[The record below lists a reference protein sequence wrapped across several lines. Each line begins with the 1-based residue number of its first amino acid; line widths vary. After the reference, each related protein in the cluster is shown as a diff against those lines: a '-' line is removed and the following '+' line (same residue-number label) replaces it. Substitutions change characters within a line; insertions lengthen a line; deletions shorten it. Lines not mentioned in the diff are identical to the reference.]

1 MNQGRASA
9 TSQRS
14 SASSQRSSVAPPRS
28 APRPRA
34 ARSRTVPRLVL
45 SLIGLALVAVVLV
58 GMTAPSAAFAAGQK
72 PAVTLL
78 SPASGTTT
86 GGTTVA
92 VSGRAFTSFGRS
104 LVAKVTFGG
113 KAASYRV
120 GSHSRVIC
128 KAPAGVGTVNVIVT
142 TKAGAS
148 ARVSADRYTYKA
160 PVAAPTITAFSF
172 AGRDSAISGVIEQ
185 SAHTIAVTMPFGTSV
200 RALVATFTTTG
211 SAVKVGGVSQASG
224 VTANDFSAPVVYT
237 VSAAGAPAQ
246 TYTVTVTVAPDSAKA
261 ITAFSFSGL
270 DPAVAGTID
279 QSAHT
284 IAVTVPFGTN
294 VGALVATFTA
304 TGSSVKVGGTTQIT
318 GTTANDFSDGV
329 TYTVTAA
336 DASTQNYTVTVTV
349 AANPA
354 KAITAF
360 SFNDFDPAVTGVIDQ
375 SAHAI
380 AVTVP
385 YGTDPS
391 DLVASFTTSGAS
403 VKVGGVAQVSG
414 DTSNDFSDSV
424 TYTVT
429 AADGSTQDYTA
440 TVRVA
445 ASPAATEYILTANDY
460 RPGCGSQVTISA
472 QLANADGNAVH
483 TSGKVVSWT
492 STDGGSFATP
502 TSTTVNGVATV
513 IYTTPNFYMVVE
525 VTATDADELTGLV
538 VFQSLYDQ

>member
-1 MNQGRASA
+1 MHQGRANA

-14 SASSQRSSVAPPRS
+14 SASSQRSSVAPPLS

-34 ARSRTVPRLVL
+34 ARSRTVPQLAL
-45 SLIGLALVAVVLV
+45 ALIGLALVAVFLV
-58 GMTAPSAAFAAGQK
+58 GLTAPSAAFAANKK
-72 PAVTLL
+72 PAVTSV
-78 SPASGTTT
+78 SPASGTTA
-86 GGTTVA
+86 GGTTVT
-92 VSGRAFTSFGRS
+92 VSGRAFTSSGHS
-104 LVAKVTFGG
+104 LVIKVTFGG
-113 KAASYRV
+113 KAARYHV
-120 GSHSRVIC
+120 NAHSRVIC
-128 KAPAGVGTVNVIVT
+128 TAPAGKGTVNVFVT
-142 TKAGAS
+142 TKGGTTAK
-148 ARVSADRYTYKA
+148 VSADRYTYKA

-237 VSAAGAPAQ
+237 V
-246 TYTVTVTVAPDSAKA
+246 
-261 ITAFSFSGL
+261 
-270 DPAVAGTID
+270 
-279 QSAHT
+279 
-284 IAVTVPFGTN
+284 
-294 VGALVATFTA
+294 
-304 TGSSVKVGGTTQIT
+304 
-318 GTTANDFSDGV
+318 
-329 TYTVTAA
+329 TAA
-336 DASTQNYTVTVTV
+336 DGSTQDYTATVTV

-360 SFNDFDPAVTGVIDQ
+360 SFNDLDPAVTGVIDQ
-375 SAHAI
+375 TTHTI
-380 AVTVP
+380 ALTVP
-385 YGTDPS
+385 YGTDRS

-403 VKVGGVAQVSG
+403 VKVGSVAQVSG
-414 DTSNDFSDSV
+414 DSSNDFSAPV
-424 TYTVT
+424 VYTVS

-445 ASPAATEYILTANDY
+445 ANPAATKYIVTANNY
-460 RPGCGSQVTISA
+460 RPGFGSQVTISA

-492 STDGGSFATP
+492 STNGGSFATL

-513 IYTTPNFYMVVE
+513 IYTTPNFFVIVG

-538 VFQSLYDQ
+538 ILQSLYG